1 MATLTLVPHSYDSA
15 NSDYYSIS
23 SSYPISNSYTDTSSG
38 NYSYIQINTGSRAE
52 SYITYTFD
60 YSDLPENAV
69 ITNVTVKA
77 KGRVSSTNY
86 IASAYYQVYDGNT
99 AMGSTESFRTTTA
112 TVYTLDNIGTWTS
125 DNIRD
130 LRLRVTAIR
139 GTSNTNRSAY
149 FYFYGAEVIIEYT
162 TAPSRTVT
170 TTLSGNGTIDPS
182 GATTTFEGD
191 EFTITIT
198 PTNKSETV
206 TVRNNGTDVSSQ
218 LVAHGAETSANFTAN
233 DVSTHSIQ
241 SGSSYAQYAVGR
253 SADNPYSSNSNMY
266 ASSGSTGYAE
276 YTFDFSDIPS
286 GVEIIGLSAQCY
298 GHRESSTI
306 SSSYVSKCALYSG
319 SYAISDEVDFPSTRS
334 SMITVTANEL
344 PTRSELDDVT
354 LRHFVG
360 YYGGLVLG
368 ITLTVEY
375 STTGGSTVDHYTYTF
390 TVGQDAT
397 VAVIIGGTA
406 AQPKMYQK
414 VNGAWVEVEVV
425 KVYKKINGSWV
436 EQSDLTSV
444 FDSSINYIRG

>member
-130 LRLRVTAIR
+130 LRLMVTAIR

-170 TTLSGNGTIDPS
+170 TTLTGNGTIDPA

-253 SADNPYSSNSNMY
+253 SADNPYSSTSNMY

-319 SYAISDEVDFPSTRS
+319 SYAISDEVDFPSTSS
-334 SMITVTANEL
+334 SMITVMISRNRMPQT
-344 PTRSELDDVT
+344 
-354 LRHFVG
+354 
-360 YYGGLVLG
+360 
-368 ITLTVEY
+368 
-375 STTGGSTVDHYTYTF
+375 
-390 TVGQDAT
+390 
-397 VAVIIGGTA
+397 
-406 AQPKMYQK
+406 
-414 VNGAWVEVEVV
+414 
-425 KVYKKINGSWV
+425 
-436 EQSDLTSV
+436 
-444 FDSSINYIRG
+444 IRGIVAPAVTQ